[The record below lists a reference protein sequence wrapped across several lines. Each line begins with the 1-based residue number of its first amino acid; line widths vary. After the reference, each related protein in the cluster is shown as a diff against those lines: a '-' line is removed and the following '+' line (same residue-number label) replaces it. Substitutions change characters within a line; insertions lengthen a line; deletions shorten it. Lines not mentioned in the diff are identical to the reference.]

1 MCVCV
6 RMCVCVP
13 RRERGG
19 GLVHQTEHTGDLWVG
34 GGCLV
39 GGTLAGDGGTTEL
52 AAVSAFFGTLYRTNE
67 QRSEPHFY
75 TLLGTLPCQS
85 FPPLAPEWVFFSFF
99 FLSPP
104 PTIPCFSFSIWLRK
118 TDVGKTKCALQKVF
132 FFFFK
137 GCVYIG
143 LNCDGFSSAP

>member
-1 MCVCV
+1 MCSHVH
-6 RMCVCVP
+6 VCVP
-13 RRERGG
+13 RREQGG
-19 GLVHQTEHTGDLWVG
+19 GGRGLYTRLNTGDLWVG

-39 GGTLAGDGGTTEL
+39 GGTLAGDGGTAEL
-52 AAVSAFFGTLYRTNE
+52 AAVSAFSGTLYRTNE

-85 FPPLAPEWVFFSFF
+85 FPPLAPEWVFFSLF
-99 FLSPP
+99 FLPTP

-132 FFFFK
+132 FFFQRL
-137 GCVYIG
+137 CLYWIE
-143 LNCDGFSSAP
+143 L